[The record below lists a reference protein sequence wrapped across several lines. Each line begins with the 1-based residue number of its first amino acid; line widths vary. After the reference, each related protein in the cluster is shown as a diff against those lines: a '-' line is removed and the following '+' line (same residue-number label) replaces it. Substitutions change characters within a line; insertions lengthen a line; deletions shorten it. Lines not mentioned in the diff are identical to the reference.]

1 MPFQRRSRLT
11 VLLTFLI
18 FVIIIYVRTGEQ
30 QTRSSDFY
38 TRTSEALDRAA
49 AAPVKDEDPRY
60 AEQTFNSKV
69 VDRLNQAE
77 KQAKQKA
84 DAKGA
89 QFFGDKSRGEI
100 LEKDNAERQKQLA
113 DQEILGD
120 ENGAV
125 PQNSYQEDGVAKVRN
140 TAAPAAATKGWS
152 DDKKTDEEYEV
163 DQELNSIL
171 KKGPSK

>member
-11 VLLTFLI
+11 LFLTTLLLI
-18 FVIIIYVRTGEQ
+18 IIIYIRTGEQ
-30 QTRSSDFY
+30 RTRSSDFY

-49 AAPVKDEDPRY
+49 AVPNNEDNPSY
-60 AEQTFNSKV
+60 AEQTQKSQV
-69 VDRLNQAE
+69 ADRLNQAE
-77 KQAKQKA
+77 RQAKQKA

-89 QFFGDKSRGEI
+89 QYFGDKSKSEI
-100 LEKDNAERQKQLA
+100 LEEYNVAQQKQLS
-113 DQEILGD
+113 DQELLAA

-125 PQNSYQEDGVAKVRN
+125 RQSSYQEDGVAKVGN
-140 TAAPAAATKGWS
+140 TVTPAAATKGWN

-163 DQELNSIL
+163 DFELNSIL